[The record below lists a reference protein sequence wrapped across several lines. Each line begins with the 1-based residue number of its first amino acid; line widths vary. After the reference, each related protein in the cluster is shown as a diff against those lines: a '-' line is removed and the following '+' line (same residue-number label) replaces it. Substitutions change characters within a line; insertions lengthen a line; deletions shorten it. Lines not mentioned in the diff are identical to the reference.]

1 MKKELRKCAK
11 EKRATLDIDNLS
23 SLIKE
28 KLFSSQIY
36 KNAKNI
42 MCYYSFGS
50 EVSTL
55 EYFNDNSKNWYLPK
69 IIDNDLLVCPYCSD
83 FVENKYKIC
92 EPNSNPVNETVIDMV
107 IIPALAVDKN
117 GYRIGY
123 GKGYYDRFIKKL
135 HNNVC
140 KVVLIPSELLIDNI
154 YPDSFDEKC
163 DYIITEKNMLKI
175 G

>member
-1 MKKELRKCAK
+1 MKIQLRKWAK
-11 EKRATLDIDNLS
+11 EKRATLDVASLS
-23 SLIKE
+23 SQIKQ

-50 EVSTL
+50 EISTL
-55 EYFNDNSKNWYLPK
+55 EYFNDSSKNWYLPK
-69 IIDNDLLVCPYCSD
+69 INDNDLLVCPYCSN
-83 FVENKYKIC
+83 FVENQYKIN
-92 EPNSNPVNETVIDMV
+92 EPDSKPVNENVIDMI

-135 HNNVC
+135 PDNVC

-154 YPDSFDEKC
+154 YPDFLDEKC
-163 DYIITEKNMLKI
+163 DYIVSEKNMLKI